1 MHLLKYCTQRNAV
14 IDYRQGLE
22 RNIGNLVLGKKN

>member
-1 MHLLKYCTQRNAV
+1 MRLLKYCTQRNVV
-14 IDYRQGLE
+14 IEYLPGFE